1 MELKDEAQA
10 LTKYLIGENATKE
23 VVDLYTLALGR
34 IDITLS
40 RKELKRWDKMIK
52 NAFLL
57 KVIDSGLAILDKCN
71 PIRKRIFLMLAIL
84 EAQPNYCTH
93 FFQKKRKSW
102 YLLNFFYRG
111 VVSVFYLMIGVL
123 YLKLFKI

>member
-57 KVIDSGLAILDKCN
+57 KVIDSGLAIL
-71 PIRKRIFLMLAIL
+71 